1 MRFSRFDSRLIAH
14 VHTDIPLGPS
24 LKRFWDE
31 SVVEYRKKNQL
42 PALPTKARRQ
52 GPTTTEGDFNEPF
65 DDLFMPP
72 PFEDPMDPMMPVED
86 GVMEPEVFRAA
97 PDQSLR
103 SFETPSQLPW
113 HHSRAGSTNGT
124 SWE

>member
-1 MRFSRFDSRLIAH
+1 
-14 VHTDIPLGPS
+14 LGPA

-31 SVVEYRKKNQL
+31 SVVEYRKKNQ
-42 PALPTKARRQ
+42 ALPSLLPNKARRQ
-52 GPTTTEGDFNEPF
+52 GPATTEGDFNEPF

-72 PFEDPMDPMMPVED
+72 PFDDPMDPMMNPIED

-97 PDQSLR
+97 PDLSLR

-113 HHSRAGSTNGT
+113 HHSRAGSTTNGT
-124 SWE
+124 